1 MGYIKELEPKSK
13 QLADKAWNLLQH
25 EDGVILS
32 HLIRFAC
39 ALENIFYQDEAQEIS
54 NINFKG
60 ISREFK

>member
-39 ALENIFYQDEAQEIS
+39 ALENIFY
-54 NINFKG
+54 
-60 ISREFK
+60 